1 MRLKSNLQHWKLYFA
16 IPFIIGC
23 SACPAAETK
32 RPQEATQYAQWIAQM
47 KSAERGPFARIRWFC
62 KDGQI
67 LPRLCEKSRAIVK
80 LDIFSKTL
88 RTFVVLSGIA
98 LTGPK
103 CGTLCA
109 RTIARI
115 ASNLTR

>member
-1 MRLKSNLQHWKLYFA
+1 MDAPSPKHGL
-16 IPFIIGC
+16 C
-23 SACPAAETK
+23 SAKVCFG
-32 RPQEATQYAQWIAQM
+32 
-47 KSAERGPFARIRWFC
+47 SNARCR
-62 KDGQI
+62 
-67 LPRLCEKSRAIVK
+67 PRLCEKSRAIVK

>member
-1 MRLKSNLQHWKLYFA
+1 MPESNEQ
-16 IPFIIGC
+16 
-23 SACPAAETK
+23 
-32 RPQEATQYAQWIAQM
+32 
-47 KSAERGPFARIRWFC
+47 ERGSSSELVGLFW
-62 KDGQI
+62 
-67 LPRLCEKSRAIVK
+67 PRLCEKSRAIVK

>member
-1 MRLKSNLQHWKLYFA
+1 MELHTVGRKYASPDITKHLVSKLRKAVLTGEFIADACAANAENFDEISCVILRVVDA
-16 IPFIIGC
+16 I
-23 SACPAAETK
+23 
-32 RPQEATQYAQWIAQM
+32 
-47 KSAERGPFARIRWFC
+47 
-62 KDGQI
+62 D